1 MSNEA
6 HFTKSDEARIEALI
20 KICKAHQGEYLEP
33 HHGIGS
39 WATTYSEN
47 FLNAAAEI
55 VFLYRKS
62 GHPWPLIGFSKL
74 MMGHGIRSCRGKEMN
89 FDRAEYLYNIHLS
102 RRVRAL
108 STNKHSSGV
117 RSPISQS

>member
-6 HFTKSDEARIEALI
+6 HFKKSDEARIEALI
-20 KICKAHQGEYLEP
+20 QICKAHQGEYLEP

-47 FLNAAAEI
+47 FLDAAAEI
-55 VFLYRKS
+55 IFLYGKS

-74 MMGHGIRSCRGKEMN
+74 MMGHGIRSCRGKELN
-89 FDRAEYLYNIHLS
+89 FDRAEYLYNTHLS

-108 STNKHSSGV
+108 STNTSSNE
-117 RSPISQS
+117 Q